1 MADMFSN
8 DTMLEVFLFE
18 TSQLLELLEQVVL
31 ACESRQ
37 SYSEED
43 INEIFRIMHT
53 IKGSSAMMMFSGIS
67 SLAHSVED
75 LFSYIRKRG
84 KTGKVFPAGL
94 KRFDI

>member
-1 MADMFSN
+1 MVDMFSN

-75 LFSYIRKRG
+75 LFSIYKRG
-84 KTGKVFPAGL
+84 KTRKVFPAGL